1 MLVKYFPKRN
11 YNNGTQTYPE
21 YSRDMNFG
29 EFIHFW
35 SGAAKSDLKQLA
47 LTAFG
52 DKDEQG
58 SNWVIQLEKARTDFP
73 GITY

>member
-1 MLVKYFPKRN
+1 LSAAIFWIGTAKR
-11 YNNGTQTYPE
+11 E
-21 YSRDMNFG
+21 
-29 EFIHFW
+29 
-35 SGAAKSDLKQLA
+35 LKQLA

-58 SNWVIQLEKARTDFP
+58 NNWVIQLEKARTDFP